1 MPMWFSEA
9 HRALTW
15 RLGGSISPGI
25 GCPQLNSTPSS
36 KTGSHIESTRY
47 GKPVWADQRA
57 TRTKACVYLLDWTL
71 RTIFSGCNTGWIRW
85 SLDQNQGEP
94 VDGLTTP
101 LMELHNSKSLMHLTC
116 QVCNYFHCIVLVRV
130 TDDKRLLHMYAHKL
144 SRPLAV
150 EPSNVLAH
158 KIVKTSVLRFCTRQD
173 LASKT
178 FPGWAP
184 GCAIVQWCN
193 TECGYSNCSPVQA
206 VTGKKNLGKFGKTKK
221 LETLFFFLTR
231 ALSSFPVLDCPSL
244 FYIESCMRKVHA
256 WMCTIHHKGPSLR
269 DGRPPENLWCS
280 HSWALLAAGGNTTAC
295 VRARLGANKTKQR
308 DFHCT
313 RKEGGEDFHR
323 VIGLGWPALP
333 GSPPFSHSE
342 YWASHVEEFYILLE
356 ARAECRC
363 RYLIWVV
370 LYQPFRPLARS
381 RPFNSY

>member
-1 MPMWFSEA
+1 MGNQCELTNEQQGQKHVFIYLIGPCEQFSPDA
-9 HRALTW
+9 
-15 RLGGSISPGI
+15 
-25 GCPQLNSTPSS
+25 TPDGYVGVWT
-36 KTGSHIESTRY
+36 KTKE
-47 GKPVWADQRA
+47 
-57 TRTKACVYLLDWTL
+57 
-71 RTIFSGCNTGWIRW
+71 N
-85 SLDQNQGEP
+85 
-94 VDGLTTP
+94 GLTTP
-101 LMELHNSKSLMHLTC
+101 LTELHNSKSLMHLTC

-269 DGRPPENLWCS
+269 DGRPPENL
-280 HSWALLAAGGNTTAC
+280 
-295 VRARLGANKTKQR
+295 
-308 DFHCT
+308 
-313 RKEGGEDFHR
+313 
-323 VIGLGWPALP
+323 
-333 GSPPFSHSE
+333 
-342 YWASHVEEFYILLE
+342 
-356 ARAECRC
+356 
-363 RYLIWVV
+363 
-370 LYQPFRPLARS
+370 
-381 RPFNSY
+381 